1 MQNANTRKTKLNN
14 TTNLL
19 LNRAHSSIR
28 QNTQTQ
34 VAKNLGVAD
43 STVLRRTEKFKEV
56 FEVLAALGINN
67 FVFEGERVLEESEY
81 RILLTYAVNWLN
93 LQKESTESTAID
105 PVQKLSAFPN

>member
-1 MQNANTRKTKLNN
+1 MQNANTRKRNLNDS

-28 QNTQTQ
+28 KITQTQ

-43 STVLRRTEKFKEV
+43 STVLRRTEKVKEV
-56 FEVLAALGINN
+56 FEVLAALGIND

-81 RILLTYAVNWLN
+81 RILLTYAVNWLS

-105 PVQKLSAFPN
+105 SVP